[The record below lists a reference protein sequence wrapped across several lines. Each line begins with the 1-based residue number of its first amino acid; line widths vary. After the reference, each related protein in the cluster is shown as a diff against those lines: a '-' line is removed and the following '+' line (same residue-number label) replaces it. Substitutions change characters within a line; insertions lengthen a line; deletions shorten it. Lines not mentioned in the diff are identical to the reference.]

1 MVLFPYKHAC
11 FIAQIQENFIIGIM
25 RGTHGIGSHILHEQQ
40 ILLHGRKRKSAAK
53 LGMILM
59 AAEALNPE
67 LPSVQQDILPL
78 NTDLTEACPINEIVR
93 FPALRIQQNCIQ
105 QI

>member
-1 MVLFPYKHAC
+1 
-11 FIAQIQENFIIGIM
+11 
-25 RGTHGIGSHILHEQQ
+25 
-40 ILLHGRKRKSAAK
+40 
-53 LGMILM
+53 MILM

-93 FPALRIQQNCIQ
+93 FPALRIQQNRIQ